1 MNIPLREARELS
13 DQDGPEAP
21 RAAVISEAMARRYWP
36 GENPLGRRISLG
48 EPGPAHPWIRI
59 VGVVGDI
66 RQHLMER
73 AAQPVLY
80 LPYPQAPTPTL
91 DFVLRTDAEPADSH
105 GLAGTARAELQKLA
119 ADQTPY
125 DVRTMRKLIDTWEAF
140 GFRFSATLMTVFGG
154 LALLLAAIGVYG
166 VLSRAV
172 RDQTRELG
180 LRLALGADS
189 FTVLMGVMKWGLKVV
204 SLGLIIGL
212 VMALLLVRAVSSM
225 LYGVDPIDVVSF
237 VVFPAILVV
246 VAGFACYLPARR
258 AARIDPMMALRDE

>member
-1 MNIPLREARELS
+1 
-13 DQDGPEAP
+13 
-21 RAAVISEAMARRYWP
+21 
-36 GENPLGRRISLG
+36 
-48 EPGPAHPWIRI
+48 
-59 VGVVGDI
+59 
-66 RQHLMER
+66 
-73 AAQPVLY
+73 
-80 LPYPQAPTPTL
+80 
-91 DFVLRTDAEPADSH
+91 
-105 GLAGTARAELQKLA
+105 
-119 ADQTPY
+119 
-125 DVRTMRKLIDTWEAF
+125 
-140 GFRFSATLMTVFGG
+140 
-154 LALLLAAIGVYG
+154 
-166 VLSRAV
+166 V